1 MAVLKA
7 PLSPQAAAMPG
18 YQILPGPTAGSVEVD
33 LSTPRG
39 RLLCLGLPRV
49 WGGGAD
55 GGTCH
60 TQARAQGGSSLMG
73 AQRTVGSWRAQ
84 RPRRLGKNTSQPQR
98 TGKWRAY
105 PSRGELLCNSKAP
118 LSPHP
123 VTLACRLN
131 TDNCR
136 APRQG

>member
-1 MAVLKA
+1 MGA
-7 PLSPQAAAMPG
+7 PA
-18 YQILPGPTAGSVEVD
+18 
-33 LSTPRG
+33 TPRP
-39 RLLCLGLPRV
+39 GLR
-49 WGGGAD
+49 
-55 GGTCH
+55 
-60 TQARAQGGSSLMG
+60 GGSSLMG

-84 RPRRLGKNTSQPQR
+84 RPRRLGENTSQPQR
-98 TGKWRAY
+98 TGKQTAY